1 MKISPL
7 MSLKYKKILKTLKTN
22 SIHFGVFMGYVPNDI
37 QLFRCIGEEEFQ
49 KLIKGES
56 VLSSGFVTTNPM
68 GWGATDWLNGFIPF
82 NKGKLNYYFI
92 TFKKRRFSQIAD
104 FRDSNKDTKYKIFES
119 YSLDDIKDIRK
130 GNNVRGEL
138 VWADDFEE
146 EKKKDILNKTETIMW
161 LNNMLQAN
169 NPKIDKRTI
178 KNELLS
184 YQKEFPEL
192 IEIF

>member
-7 MSLKYKKILKTLKTN
+7 MSLNNKKILKTPKTN
-22 SIHFGVFMGYVPNDI
+22 PIRFGVFMGYALNDI
-37 QLFRCIGEEEFQ
+37 QLFRCIGEDEFQ

-68 GWGATDWLNGFIPF
+68 GWGATDWINGFVPF

-92 TFKKRRFSQIAD
+92 TFKKGRFSQIAD

-130 GNNVRGEL
+130 GNNARGEL
-138 VWADDFEE
+138 IWAENFEE
-146 EKKKDILNKTETIMW
+146 EKKKDVLEKKETIMW
-161 LNNMLQAN
+161 LNSMLQAN

-178 KNELLS
+178 KNELLG

-192 IEIF
+192 IKL